1 MSKTIAI
8 PLTKPKARDAIEVL
22 FASLVIV
29 FFAQVKIP
37 YGPIPHTLQTFAVF
51 LVALMMTPR
60 KAAAACLCYLGYATL
75 GLPVISGLVSNP
87 MWLTG
92 TTAGYL
98 VGFPVAAYAIATV
111 ERMWG
116 VRSYL
121 TSFIS
126 ILIGQVVLYT
136 IGVTWLSFLI
146 GTEGAVAFGL
156 MPFLV
161 PAFVKNMAAAGFYH
175 LALRK

>member
-1 MSKTIAI
+1 
-8 PLTKPKARDAIEVL
+8 
-22 FASLVIV
+22 
-29 FFAQVKIP
+29 
-37 YGPIPHTLQTFAVF
+37 
-51 LVALMMTPR
+51 
-60 KAAAACLCYLGYATL
+60 
-75 GLPVISGLVSNP
+75 

-98 VGFPVAAYAIATV
+98 LGFPVAAYTIATV

-121 TSFIS
+121 TSFII

-136 IGVTWLSFLI
+136 IEVIWLSFLI
-146 GTEGAVAFGL
+146 GTKGAVAFAL

-161 PAFVKNMAAAGFYH
+161 PAFLKNRAAAGFYH
-175 LALRK
+175 LAFRK